1 MIALDEK
8 KQRELVGC
16 QFQSLK
22 TRNSIYSKV
31 TKELE
36 SINKN
41 YIIEEDEAK
50 IIEDNARADLMLEEL
65 KMYY

>member
-8 KQRELVGC
+8 KQRELVGR

-41 YIIEEDEAK
+41 YIIEEDEVK